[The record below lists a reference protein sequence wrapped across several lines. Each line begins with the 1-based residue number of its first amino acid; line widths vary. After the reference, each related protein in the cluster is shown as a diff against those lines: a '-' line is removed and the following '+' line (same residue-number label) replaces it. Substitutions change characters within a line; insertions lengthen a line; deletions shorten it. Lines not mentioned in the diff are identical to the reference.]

1 MMNAKIDEVYDW
13 FKTLDGAK
21 RIEFLNGILHL
32 CFPLEL
38 RFIGSCIE
46 ELARKDYNYLRDA
59 EVKANTLSEVLSMH
73 DISDKVT
80 RSKMIVTLA
89 LLNSTN
95 EECARL
101 IYDVLNVDIL
111 MLLNSI
117 TSLNETIADEFLLLF
132 TMATNHPAF
141 DFNMKTTMC
150 DQLKKIETKLN
161 TASHQAHTL
170 ITQTQATQF
179 NHFHTQIQQLP
190 NQSQFFLNHNII
202 SPNDNFKL
210 QRIIDDSINNKN
222 INNNN
227 NSNSNCCSPNE
238 IILPNN
244 LSANE
249 SNTSS
254 NAYIESISFEGVKTI
269 KGTDNYKFIIKV
281 IIKKKISIF

>member
-1 MMNAKIDEVYDW
+1 MMMNAKIDEVYDW

-101 IYDVLNVDIL
+101 IYDILNVDIL
-111 MLLNSI
+111 MILNNI
-117 TSLNETIADEFLLLF
+117 TSINETIADEFLLLF

-141 DFNMKTTMC
+141 DFNMKTNMC
-150 DQLKKIETKLN
+150 DQLKKIEAKLN
-161 TASHQAHTL
+161 TTTTINASQMSNLHQQPSL
-170 ITQTQATQF
+170 IPQTHQYQ
-179 NHFHTQIQQLP
+179 HFHTQIQQLP
-190 NQSQFFLNHNII
+190 QQSQFFLNHNII

-210 QRIIDDSINNKN
+210 QPILDDNNLNKH
-222 INNNN
+222 
-227 NSNSNCCSPNE
+227 SNCCSPDQINN
-238 IILPNN
+238 LPNN
-244 LSANE
+244 S

-254 NAYIESISFEGVKTI
+254 NTNSNAFIESISFEGVKTI

-281 IIKKKISIF
+281 II